1 MGTKKPAPEGL
12 AAGGERVWR
21 SITGKYDLRPDELVT
36 LEDACRITDMID
48 ALTRV
53 WTEAG
58 TPMITRGSMGQ
69 EVIHPL
75 IGEIRTQRMARN
87 ALWRQLKLPEVDG
100 GEVGPNQHRSAAQ
113 SRWASAHGAGA

>member
-1 MGTKKPAPEGL
+1 MTDAPTSL
-12 AAGGERVWR
+12 RAGGLRLWEA
-21 SITGKYDLRPDELVT
+21 IDGKYDLRPDELAT

-53 WTEAG
+53 WSDAG
-58 TPMITRGSMGQ
+58 CPTITVGSMKQ

-87 ALWRQLKLPEVDG
+87 GLFRQLKLPDEAG
-100 GEVGPNQHRSAAQ
+100 GIEANQQRAAATTKWE
-113 SRWASAHGAGA
+113 SRPTRGA